1 MNEEISLTEVL
12 AELTERALCT
22 KRLSRPFSSG
32 KIKIGAGCNSVGIV
46 VFEGLEE
53 VSKIADSEIKT
64 ELYGDIGARYV
75 EFEGCRFYSPFVV
88 RGNESV

>member
-1 MNEEISLTEVL
+1 MNEENSLTEVL
-12 AELTERALCT
+12 AELAERVLCA

-64 ELYGDIGARYV
+64 EIYSDIGAKYV
-75 EFEGCRFYSPFVV
+75 EFDGCRFYTPF
-88 RGNESV
+88 RP